1 MELKEILAVHHH
13 ILGAQANKPTM
24 GLVQDALTG
33 IYLMTR
39 KDIFLTREQVMN
51 LMMTITHEVPHKDCN
66 HLPHPAIL
74 KPVPLWTGK
83 QLISMIMPPI
93 FLEKR
98 VRDVDKETN
107 EWDHKERIVTIRKGV
122 ILTGALC
129 KATVG
134 ISSGNIIHVMALDY
148 GGQVTCNFL
157 SDVQRMVNAWILMR
171 GFSVGISDCLIE
183 DKLREKIQK
192 KIRKSL
198 QKVDKIYRQVKKIPN
213 LPGDAA
219 EPPVF
224 RTLSEVLNK
233 TANIAS
239 SQMDD
244 KNRIFCMVN
253 AGSKGNSTNVSQIA
267 ACVGQQSV
275 EGRRIMPK
283 SNNRTLSKFSS
294 GSLDP
299 MSRGFVASS
308 YTEGLKPTEF
318 FFHGMG
324 GREGLVDT
332 AVKSV
337 TGDTSIIVIQKGHPI
352 RITIGEW
359 IDGQLQNL
367 KAMIEHYPNEANMEL
382 LRIKDAWIPTVDDH
396 GIVTWG
402 EVTAVTRHDPS
413 PFLYHVVTE
422 SGREVTVVESK
433 SLLVWNAASNTLK
446 QTQTIDVKVGDF
458 LPTTIQYPV
467 PPCEDGISVYSWS
480 ISKIKNFVCFLIN
493 HPSIK
498 INTDSVSFTDFGG
511 LSVYDFAWILGRVG
525 IFTRIQFQ
533 TVTVEHQWCAH
544 LTSLVNDTSKL
555 FISSTTSLTCLG
567 DVVLDRVV
575 SITKRP
581 ADVGQ
586 KVYDLTVPSTL
597 NFGLANGLQVADTSE
612 TGYLQRRMMKAMESL
627 RAHYDQTV
635 RDAQGMVLDFCYGG
649 DGLDATFLES
659 KYNLSFLEWSEDK
672 IHNYVCGEDT
682 QNTTFKSELNQL
694 MKLKKECIRAKLT
707 ALVTVLDTTVFLP
720 MSLPRVIKHAKVIV
734 MAKEQEKT
742 REKMEKKLEPKSPKY
757 APTSPQYAPTSP
769 KYAPNSPQYA
779 PMSPTYAPTSP
790 PYHPID
796 VNTGFHNDP
805 PHPLVLRDSTPEPLE
820 QVESPLTYEEVHEDV
835 LSLMTKIGTN
845 SLYLRAALAFEL
857 SSRKII
863 DEHKL
868 SRTEW
873 TAVKDLIM
881 HKWERSR
888 IQPGEM
894 VGALSAESVGEG
906 NTQGTLNSVI
916 WEEKLLLCN
925 ESGTVVKPIGEFI
938 DDMLASRPADIQ
950 HIPENRTEFLPLN
963 ETWYVTSG
971 YNDGK
976 SAWKK
981 VTAITRHLPLG
992 DLVRIRT
999 RSGRSVTMT
1008 QQKSALVWNGS
1019 EFESFDALNL
1029 KAGMF
1034 VPTVYRTNSPP
1045 GGHKFIS
1052 TLHQVS
1058 HTNSKDVAMELAEI
1072 ASQTGKLLEWQTNG
1086 TILIS
1091 DPFSHQIPY
1100 QTIGDMVLDPIIQV
1114 EFVKPTRPYVYDL
1127 SVEDTLN
1134 FCTIGGLNCLDTFHF
1149 SGIAAKN
1156 VTLGVPRLKELLDV
1170 AKNMKIPSLTIFL
1183 KPMYRKS
1190 EEMVTLFARSL
1201 ERTCL
1206 EDMVIDSDVVWEP
1219 DFFKTKQPEDQE
1231 MIDHAR
1237 PFFSHIVNDPVK
1249 SFHSSWVIRIKLH
1262 KHMLLSR
1269 HYSSIHVI
1277 DAIQSF
1283 VGDKAYVWFNPP
1295 EHDQWIIRIRLSNI
1309 REAVEKLD
1317 AVRRKQTDRALT
1329 YALQNLLVKN
1339 VVIGGVK
1346 DIERAT
1352 PRKITITS
1360 PTTTQKHE
1368 EWVIDTE
1375 GSVLGSIGMLPSVDW
1390 YRTYSNDISEV
1401 MDVLGLEAAVQ
1412 VLFNELKNV
1421 LSFDGSTINDRH
1433 IMMIVNTMTY
1443 RGTLMS
1449 FNRFGFNRQDDA
1461 SVLGR
1466 SSFEEPMEILL
1477 EGAMFGQ
1484 HDALRGVSERIMVG
1498 RKADIGTNTFGRRN
1512 PTNMFQYN
1520 QKSVKT
1526 WRTHVSASWIPW
1538 DKRPTETKSSDAL
1551 DSPPPSPVIR
1561 AMESKTDRITHA
1573 EHTESHHSHHQP
1585 VWNPIGLSRGAPIV
1599 NTSCSPVVSPMVP
1612 SQHGYQLDAGF
1623 FSLSQSGR
1631 QLDLARPVSQS
1642 QGRRIV
1648 YRPSSPNMDDEDT
1661 TPVVTVSHVAYKPSS
1676 PDMTDDHHMDVDH
1689 IPRVDS
1695 QPPINSQPVSSHQDS
1710 GIKDQ
1715 GLLSSSEICGL
1726 LDSLVQTGFISA
1738 PAEPIN
1744 KYQPSVEDID
1754 RLQRDLNQHIQSQT
1768 FQQSTNHMEW
1778 E

>member
-39 KDIFLTREQVMN
+39 KDTFLTREQVMN

-337 TGDTSIIVIQKGHPI
+337 TGDTPIVVVQHGRPM
-352 RITIGEW
+352 RTTIGEW
-359 IDGQLQNL
+359 IDGQLQG
-367 KAMIEHYPNEANMEL
+367 ATGIEYYPKEANMEL
-382 LRIKDAWIPTVDDH
+382 LRIKDAFIPTVNDYGD
-396 GIVTWG
+396 ITWG

-413 PFLYHVVTE
+413 PLLYHVTTE
-422 SGREVTVVESK
+422 SGREVTVVDSK
-433 SLLVWNAASNTLK
+433 SLLVWDPTSQTLK
-446 QTQTIDVKVGDF
+446 QTQTVDVKVGDY
-458 LPTTIQYPV
+458 LPTSANYPSLGHTLTHLIVSHHLPKSEFVYGTDFQTAKALLPTGRCLNGWWDKNNKTAFCLPYSMDATLSRCLERSNTTNIIPGFVYPLQGVRTDTAIPDKFVLDRQFGVFIGLYLSEGHADRHSGFVGISNNDPSILEASSKMFDSLNIHHTSRTHINPVGGTSTTIFGYSSVLAELFIRMMGTGSHNKRIPDECYTAPPEFLLGLLDGYLSGDGHVSPNSIEMGSSSPRLIEGLSWIFGRFGIFGKRSTCHIKATETIQTPL
-467 PPCEDGISVYSWS
+467 PTHRLTIC
-480 ISKIKNFVCFLIN
+480 
-493 HPSIK
+493 
-498 INTDSVSFTDFGG
+498 
-511 LSVYDFAWILGRVG
+511 A
-525 IFTRIQFQ
+525 
-533 TVTVEHQWCAH
+533 QWAKKVAAV
-544 LTSLVNDTSKL
+544 L
-555 FISSTTSLTCLG
+555 SLTHPDKEVSLRKIQTLDHHNNFTQFH
-567 DVVLDRVV
+567 DVVLDQVV
-575 SITKRP
+575 SIEKYEAAP
-581 ADVGQ
+581 GQ

-682 QNTTFKSELNQL
+682 QNTTFKSELNHLMQL
-694 MKLKKECIRAKLT
+694 KRECIRAKLT

-742 REKMEKKLEPKSPKY
+742 REKMEKKLEPKSPQYAPTSPKY
-757 APTSPQYAPTSP
+757 APTSPQYAPMSP
-769 KYAPNSPQYA
+769 TYAPTSPQYA

-796 VNTGFHNDP
+796 VDTGFHKDS
-805 PHPLVLRDSTPEPLE
+805 PHPLILRDSTPEPLE
-820 QVESPLTYEEVHEDV
+820 QVEFLLTYEEVHEDV

-906 NTQGTLNSVI
+906 NTQGTLN
-916 WEEKLLLCN
+916 
-925 ESGTVVKPIGEFI
+925 
-938 DDMLASRPADIQ
+938 
-950 HIPENRTEFLPLN
+950 
-963 ETWYVTSG
+963 
-971 YNDGK
+971 
-976 SAWKK
+976 
-981 VTAITRHLPLG
+981 
-992 DLVRIRT
+992 
-999 RSGRSVTMT
+999 
-1008 QQKSALVWNGS
+1008 
-1019 EFESFDALNL
+1019 
-1029 KAGMF
+1029 
-1034 VPTVYRTNSPP
+1034 
-1045 GGHKFIS
+1045 
-1052 TLHQVS
+1052 
-1058 HTNSKDVAMELAEI
+1058 
-1072 ASQTGKLLEWQTNG
+1072 
-1086 TILIS
+1086 
-1091 DPFSHQIPY
+1091 
-1100 QTIGDMVLDPIIQV
+1100 
-1114 EFVKPTRPYVYDL
+1114 
-1127 SVEDTLN
+1127 
-1134 FCTIGGLNCLDTFHF
+1134 TFHF

-1183 KPMYRKS
+1183 KPMYRKT

-1206 EDMVIDSDVVWEP
+1206 EDMVVDSDVVWEP

-1237 PFFSHIVNDPVK
+1237 PFFSHVVNDPVK

-1538 DKRPTETKSSDAL
+1538 DKRPTETKSSDVL

-1561 AMESKTDRITHA
+1561 AMESKTDRTDHA
-1573 EHTESHHSHHQP
+1573 DHVDHVDHANHTEPRHQP
-1585 VWNPIGLSRGAPIV
+1585 MWNPIGTSRGAPIV

-1623 FSLSQSGR
+1623 FSLTSSGR
-1631 QLDLARPVSQS
+1631 QLDSTQS
-1642 QGRRIV
+1642 AHRLQGRRIA

-1661 TPVVTVSHVAYKPSS
+1661 TPVVAVSHVAYKPSS
-1676 PDMTDDHHMDVDH
+1676 PDMTDDHHMDVDTN
-1689 IPRVDS
+1689 PRTVS
-1695 QPPINSQPVSSHQDS
+1695 QSQNNPLLVSHHQDP
-1710 GIKDQ
+1710 IKDQ

-1738 PAEPIN
+1738 PTNPITQ
-1744 KYQPSVEDID
+1744 YQPSVEDID
-1754 RLQRDLNQHIQSQT
+1754 RLQRDLDQHVQSQT
-1768 FQQSTNHMEW
+1768 FQPSTNHMEW